1 MQGKIVILLYRN
13 IVSLKI
19 INIFVKHLKQN
30 FKKITMRKSL
40 LIISLLVIVSLS
52 VKAQERYIIISGGL
66 TKPLSDFASSN
77 FDNSEAGFATD
88 GYNFGFE
95 LANFFSPWFGL
106 GGSFKFNNAG
116 FNSQVYN
123 DVLSERYD
131 NRFDTIYISSG
142 DYSLHNFL
150 AGPYGKIDM
159 GDHLSIFAKTFIG
172 VMSSFRPDQ
181 SLVYRN
187 YGDLEDSYLFSEGK
201 LTGAFAWNFGAGINI
216 KITNSFSIIALAD
229 YIAANPK
236 FDVYDY
242 ETVQFVKE
250 TQAVRY
256 VNYNLGIALS
266 L

>member
-1 MQGKIVILLYRN
+1 
-13 IVSLKI
+13 
-19 INIFVKHLKQN
+19 
-30 FKKITMRKSL
+30 MRKSL
-40 LIISLLVIVSLS
+40 LIIILLVIGSLG
-52 VKAQERYIIISGGL
+52 VNAQEKFLIINGGL

-77 FDNSEAGFATD
+77 FDNSDAGFATN

-123 DVLSERYD
+123 DALNDRYK
-131 NRFDTIYISSG
+131 NELDTIYLSSG

-181 SLVYRN
+181 ALVYRY
-187 YGDLEDSYLFSEGK
+187 YGDLEDSKLFSQGK
-201 LTGAFAWNFGAGINI
+201 LTGAFAWNFGVGFIM
-216 KITNSFSIIALAD
+216 KISDSFSILAMAD

-242 ETVQFVKE
+242 EKIEIVKE
-250 TQAVRY
+250 IQAVRY
-256 VNYNLGIALS
+256 VNYNIGIALN